1 MTEALL
7 KEPPRGSAEG
17 PHVFQLRVYYEDTDA
32 GGVVY
37 YANYLKFAER
47 ARTEMLRC
55 LGFENSRLMDGGG
68 PGTGIALA
76 VRQMAVDY
84 LKPAGLDDLLEVHT
98 RILEIGGASL
108 RLQQLVRR
116 GAEDL
121 VHMQITLAGMNIM
134 SKRAARLPAGFKE
147 RVQIFFLPSN
157 KVEEWKTTSLTPSR

>member
-1 MTEALL
+1 MTEALPR
-7 KEPPRGSAEG
+7 EPPRQSAEG

-47 ARTEMLRC
+47 ARTEMLRG
-55 LGFENSRLMDGGG
+55 LGFESSRLMDGGG

-84 LKPAGLDDLLEVHT
+84 LKPARLDDLLEVQT

-121 VHMQITLAGMNIM
+121 VRMQITLVCMNLT
-134 SKRAARLPAGFKE
+134 SKRAARFPAGFKGAVS
-147 RVQIFFLPSN
+147 RIFS
-157 KVEEWKTTSLTPSR
+157 TPSTRLKNGEQHH

>member
-1 MTEALL
+1 MTEALP
-7 KEPPRGSAEG
+7 KEPPRESAAG
-17 PHVFQLRVYYEDTDA
+17 AHVFQLRVYYEDTDA

-47 ARTEMLRC
+47 ARTEMLRS
-55 LGFENSRLMDGGG
+55 LGFENSRLMDGDG

-84 LKPAGLDDLLEVHT
+84 LKPARLDDLLEVHT

-116 GAEDL
+116 GAED
-121 VHMQITLAGMNIM
+121 VVRMQITLACMNLT
-134 SKRAARLPAGFKE
+134 SKRTARLPTGLKE
-147 RVQIFFLPSN
+147 RFQEFFPSH
-157 KVEEWKTTSLTPSR
+157 RQG

>member
-1 MTEALL
+1 MTEALP
-7 KEPPRGSAEG
+7 KEPPRESAEG

-47 ARTEMLRC
+47 ARTEMLRG
-55 LGFENSRLMDGGG
+55 LGFENSRLMDGDG

-84 LKPAGLDDLLEVHT
+84 LKPARLDDLLEVHT

-108 RLQQLVRR
+108 CLQQLVRR
-116 GAEDL
+116 GTEDL
-121 VHMQITLAGMNIM
+121 VRMQITLACMNLT
-134 SKRAARLPAGFKE
+134 SKRTARLPTGLKE
-147 RVQIFFLPSN
+147 RFREFFP
-157 KVEEWKTTSLTPSR
+157 PHRQG

>member
-1 MTEALL
+1 MTEALP
-7 KEPPRGSAEG
+7 KEPPRESAEE

-47 ARTEMLRC
+47 ARTEMLRG
-55 LGFENSRLMDGGG
+55 LGFENSRLMDGDG

-84 LKPAGLDDLLEVHT
+84 LKPARLDDLLEVHT

-121 VHMQITLAGMNIM
+121 VRMQITLACMNLT
-134 SKRAARLPAGFKE
+134 SKRTARLPTGLKE
-147 RVQIFFLPSN
+147 RFREFFP
-157 KVEEWKTTSLTPSR
+157 PHRQG